1 MIFEINEIRLTE
13 KQLVLLHK
21 GWGRDVSENTII
33 SGIKYYSDEFAV
45 DGYICKPIDLREK
58 LPVIIWNRGGNRN
71 NGRLDDF
78 LASGILGEIASWGYV
93 VIASNYREKDEFG
106 GKDVNDVLN
115 LFEIIDELP
124 EVDNGKIGME
134 GWSRGGMMMYQC
146 LTKTE
151 RIKCAVAVSALS
163 NLERV
168 LSIKPA
174 LSKFVSELTK
184 NYSKEKTESFLKS
197 RSALEF
203 YNEICKSTPI
213 LFIHGNADEKVSY
226 LDSVEL
232 YERLNKLNINT
243 EYKLEI
249 IESGDHFL
257 SRNKE
262 VVKKYRKNWFDK
274 YLKY

>member
-1 MIFEINEIRLTE
+1 MIFEKNEIRLPE

-21 GWGRDVSENTII
+21 GWGKEVSENTITT
-33 SGIKYYSDEFAV
+33 GIKYLSDELEV
-45 DGYICKPIDLREK
+45 DGYISKPIDLREK

-71 NGRLDDF
+71 SGRIDDF

-93 VIASNYREKDEFG
+93 VISSNYRVNDEFG
-106 GKDVNDVLN
+106 GKDIKDILN
-115 LFEIIDELP
+115 LFEIIDDLP
-124 EVDNGKIGME
+124 EADNSRIGME
-134 GWSRGGMMMYQC
+134 GWSRGGMMMYLC

-163 NLERV
+163 NLERT
-168 LSIKPA
+168 LLINPSLK
-174 LSKFVSELTK
+174 KYVSELTK
-184 NYSKEKTESFLKS
+184 DYNKEKTESFIRS
-197 RSALEF
+197 RSAIEF
-203 YNEICKSTPI
+203 YKDICKDTPI

-232 YERLNKLNINT
+232 YERIRKLNSDT
-243 EYKLEI
+243 DYKLEI
-249 IESGDHFL
+249 IENGDHYL

-262 VVKKYRKNWFDK
+262 MVKEFRRNWFNK